1 MAELLILLLLWT
13 FCCTCTVIFTPKPL
27 APPPHGLAGP
37 EDHVEEE
44 MGGDMGVATMTLQ
57 TEVQENMIM
66 ATTSPVETLMSTST
80 QVSRESEETYP
91 RHLSSCN

>member
-1 MAELLILLLLWT
+1 
-13 FCCTCTVIFTPKPL
+13 
-27 APPPHGLAGP
+27 
-37 EDHVEEE
+37 

-66 ATTSPVETLMSTST
+66 ATTSPVEALMSTST